1 MAGRRCRSSY
11 FTGNLVGTL
20 LTGYVIKALAL
31 TVAIIWP
38 PSFLPLAVPPWPDDW
53 ILELVGVAFCRWH
66 RCAMIWVVVES
77 ALMCSGTSRTA
88 GGCLL
93 RI

>member
-1 MAGRRCRSSY
+1 MAGGVVSSSY

-20 LTGYVIKALAL
+20 LTGLSLNALAL
-31 TVAIIWP
+31 TAAIIWP
-38 PSFLPLAVPPWPDDW
+38 PSFLPWLCRPWPDDW
-53 ILELVGVAFCRWH
+53 ILELVGVAFCAGIG
-66 RCAMIWVVVES
+66 CAMIWVVVES
-77 ALMCSGTSRTA
+77 ALMCSGRRVTA